1 MCPVVTTIGVADYT
15 IWIIWMFIRHHLNKV
30 MCHICSGASRILNLG
45 AIKQV
50 YMIFVRKSKKIIST
64 KKMFYGHEVILSLL
78 QMELYC
84 ERGLK
89 YVGFDD
95 WLKSQTISSLRFAT
109 IIHEYLD

>member
-1 MCPVVTTIGVADYT
+1 
-15 IWIIWMFIRHHLNKV
+15 
-30 MCHICSGASRILNLG
+30 
-45 AIKQV
+45 
-50 YMIFVRKSKKIIST
+50 
-64 KKMFYGHEVILSLL
+64 MFYGHEVILSLL